1 MVRLVYDHFMNI
13 KPNLVD
19 AFVLACLHDDISCE
33 QVTETGDRGGSA
45 GVSFG
50 DPKTIQAQKF
60 SWVTGEDQASVIETK
75 RLEDVHGVRVRTA
88 LHTLAA
94 MGPDD
99 PRKNK
104 SMKIMEGGRFAP
116 IYPTVRE
123 IAKDL
128 GL

>member
-1 MVRLVYDHFMNI
+1 MNI

-19 AFVLACLHDDISCE
+19 AFILACLHDDVSCE
-33 QVTETGDRGGSA
+33 QDSGTGDYGGSA

-50 DPKTIQAQKF
+50 APKTIQAQKF
-60 SWVTGEDQASVIETK
+60 SWVIGEDKTPAFESK
-75 RLEDVHGVRVRTA
+75 RLEDVHGVRVPTA

-104 SMKIMEGGRFAP
+104 FMKIMAGGRFAP
-116 IYPTVRE
+116 VYPTVRE
-123 IAKDL
+123 IAEDL

>member
-1 MVRLVYDHFMNI
+1 MDRLVYHGLM
-13 KPNLVD
+13 KSRLNLVD
-19 AFVLACLHDDISCE
+19 AFIRARLHDDVSCE
-33 QVTETGDRGGSA
+33 QASGTGDHGGSA
-45 GVSFG
+45 GVGFG

-60 SWVTGEDQASVIETK
+60 SWTTGEDRTPAFETK

-104 SMKIMEGGRFAP
+104 FMKIMEGGRFAP